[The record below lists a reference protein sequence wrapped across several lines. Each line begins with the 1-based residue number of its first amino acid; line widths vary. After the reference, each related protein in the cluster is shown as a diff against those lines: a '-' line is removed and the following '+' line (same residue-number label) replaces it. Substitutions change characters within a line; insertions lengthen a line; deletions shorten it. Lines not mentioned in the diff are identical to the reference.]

1 MKKNE
6 PLNMNKVDRRKEDGF
21 HVASQ
26 VCGLSKTWNTFSSW
40 SLEEK
45 LKGEKEQL
53 MALSLKQDRSL
64 DRDIAMHIDKGSSEQ
79 LAMISDTDL

>member
-1 MKKNE
+1 MAAMWQAKS
-6 PLNMNKVDRRKEDGF
+6 KV
-21 HVASQ
+21 SQ
-26 VCGLSKTWNTFSSW
+26 RPWNTLSSW

-79 LAMISDTDL
+79 LAVISYIDL

>member
-1 MKKNE
+1 MWKAKYAVSHK
-6 PLNMNKVDRRKEDGF
+6 P
-21 HVASQ
+21 
-26 VCGLSKTWNTFSSW
+26 WNTLISC

-79 LAMISDTDL
+79 LAVISYIDL